1 MAFQE
6 EMVRLKGGSI
16 WSGYLVPY
24 DKFVFGVTVGQK
36 YMMENT
42 TLGIP
47 ALIQSEGI
55 PPISLLHLCLH
66 HLTLLRTFT
75 GLHGFTNMGTIFP
88 SPIGL
93 AASFDPNMLKSV
105 ANVIA
110 SEAEG
115 LGINH
120 MFAPVLDLSRELRW
134 GRVEENFGEDPFL
147 TGEMGHAYIT
157 GLQTGRR
164 RNTSSTAIARVAST
178 CKHFAAFG
186 SPQGGL

>member
-1 MAFQE
+1 
-6 EMVRLKGGSI
+6 
-16 WSGYLVPY
+16 
-24 DKFVFGVTVGQK
+24 
-36 YMMENT
+36 
-42 TLGIP
+42 
-47 ALIQSEGI
+47 
-55 PPISLLHLCLH
+55 
-66 HLTLLRTFT
+66 
-75 GLHGFTNMGTIFP
+75 MGTIFP

-120 MFAPVLDLSRELRW
+120 MFAPVLDLSRELKW

-157 GLQTGRR
+157 GFKLEDD
-164 RNTSSTAIARVAST
+164 AIQVR
-178 CKHFAAFG
+178 
-186 SPQGGL
+186 LL

>member
-1 MAFQE
+1 
-6 EMVRLKGGSI
+6 
-16 WSGYLVPY
+16 
-24 DKFVFGVTVGQK
+24 
-36 YMMENT
+36 
-42 TLGIP
+42 
-47 ALIQSEGI
+47 
-55 PPISLLHLCLH
+55 
-66 HLTLLRTFT
+66 
-75 GLHGFTNMGTIFP
+75 MGTIFP

-93 AASFDPNMLKSV
+93 AASFDTNMLTSV
-105 ANVIA
+105 SNVIA

-120 MFAPVLDLSRELRW
+120 IFAPVLDLARELRW

-157 GLQTGRR
+157 GLQSGRR
-164 RNTSSTAIARVAST
+164 KNTSSTAIARVAAT